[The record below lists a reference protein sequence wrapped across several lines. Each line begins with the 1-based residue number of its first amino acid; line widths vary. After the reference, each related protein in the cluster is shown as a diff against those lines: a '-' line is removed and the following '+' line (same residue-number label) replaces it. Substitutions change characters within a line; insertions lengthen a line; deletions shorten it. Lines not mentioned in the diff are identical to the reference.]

1 MSRYLL
7 KFFLLAAI
15 TLISSGILV
24 RPSEAYQLPQVKLL
38 NDIEKQLREATDSE
52 IEIARTQVQHT
63 CATAIR
69 ELSKTAYG
77 YVLTHDL
84 KLREL
89 QDLLSVQQ
97 PSTAVLKA
105 FEEQLRLITPGKN
118 QAYIDD
124 LQQHLNNF
132 RCTLGTNH
140 ENLLVARK
148 AITLLRESQLA
159 KPPFEAQAKLH
170 EAFAA
175 LHTVSVN
182 PHLLRELQSSLSTPN
197 VQAQFRIETL
207 NSLGQTTFQIPVEST
222 TCNDRTH
229 IQVQGN
235 IEVKL
240 TPSFRRSASTIP
252 LIMDVHGKGLFNATA
267 HRHPA
272 TVQVE
277 LNALASGRQP
287 IEIEPWQIVK
297 NRASVQVDLN
307 SRLTD
312 VQLTGHLD
320 RVRLLRNLLGRAIE
334 NKLAE
339 QDKTLSETVEN
350 EISKRA
356 EEEGYKLAFKINR
369 LLTQSLWARLESVR
383 FTPHIQLATNDS
395 YVESH
400 SLYAYPDQLGALSS
414 PPKIPDTLVD
424 QIDWTTHIHQ
434 SAINNILGK
443 LRSFKL
449 DEATLRGVWQ
459 VQLKITTP
467 DWETPTVAVVPAQIT
482 FADTDPIHVELNN
495 HRLVIRLH
503 LMSALDPST
512 RKQLS
517 PLRTTFEYSLARDN
531 KPFRILRSAFSI
543 PEELTAP
550 EAAAWNNVLAR
561 FFPESLQPIPKFQP
575 SMWENYVALRY
586 LNTESG
592 WLSVGLASLSDQAA
606 KIPVAVS
613 KDAQP

>member
-7 KFFLLAAI
+7 KFFLLAAT
-15 TLISSGILV
+15 TLISNGLLV

-38 NDIEKQLREATDSE
+38 NDIEKQLSEATDSE
-52 IEIARTQVQHT
+52 IEIARTQAQHA

-77 YVLTHDL
+77 YVLTDDL

-97 PSTAVLKA
+97 PSAAVLKA

-124 LQQHLNNF
+124 LQQHVNNF

-140 ENLLVARK
+140 ENLLVVRK
-148 AITLLRESQLA
+148 AITLLRESQPA
-159 KPPFEAQAKLH
+159 QPPFEAQAKLR

-207 NSLGQTTFQIPVEST
+207 NRLGQTTFQIPVEST

-252 LIMDVHGKGLFNATA
+252 LILDVHGRGLLNATA

-287 IEIEPWQIVK
+287 IEIEPRQIVK
-297 NRASVQVDLN
+297 KRASVLVDIN

-339 QDKTLSETVEN
+339 QDKALSATVEN

-356 EEEGYKLAFKINR
+356 EEEGYKLAYKVNQ
-369 LLTQSLWARLESVR
+369 LLTQSLWARLEAVR
-383 FTPHIQLATNDS
+383 FTPHIQLATNNS
-395 YVESH
+395 YVQSH

-414 PPKIPDTLVD
+414 PPEIPDTLVN

-459 VQLKITTP
+459 VQLKLTTP

-482 FADTDPIHVELNN
+482 FADIDPIHVELNN

-503 LMSALDPST
+503 LLSSLAPST
-512 RKQLS
+512 QQQLP

-531 KPFRILRSAFSI
+531 QPFRIHRSAFSI

-550 EAAAWNNVLAR
+550 EAAAWSKVLAR

-586 LNTESG
+586 LNAESG
-592 WLSVGLASLSDQAA
+592 WLSVGLASLSDEAD
-606 KIPVAVS
+606 KIPVAIS